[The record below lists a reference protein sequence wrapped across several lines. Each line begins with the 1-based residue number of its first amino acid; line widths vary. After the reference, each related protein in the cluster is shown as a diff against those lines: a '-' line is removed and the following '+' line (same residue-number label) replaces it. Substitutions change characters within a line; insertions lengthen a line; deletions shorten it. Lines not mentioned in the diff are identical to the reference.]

1 MAARVIPSS
10 CAARGTVSSSGSSLK
25 TVLSNLIHFLQVG
38 ICVMCFSVRLRA
50 AAGAERSCFGAVGH
64 GDRDGA
70 RSFVFALAAPGD
82 GGRAGAWGR
91 VGEVC

>member
-1 MAARVIPSS
+1 
-10 CAARGTVSSSGSSLK
+10 
-25 TVLSNLIHFLQVG
+25 
-38 ICVMCFSVRLRA
+38 MCFSVRLRA

-91 VGEVC
+91 VGEVSSLSARMTVPRPAPDSAISVRIDG